1 MDNKDIELLTDFIL
15 GDSVPKMLDMIHEN
29 ERLHRELQ
37 RKDNIINAIKEE
49 LKQEQ
54 EYYRYR
60 KDNRYRAFLSNIL
73 DKINELERGN
83 K

>member
-1 MDNKDIELLTDFIL
+1 MSNFIYYEKL
-15 GDSVPKMLDMIHEN
+15 QDYEEQVRKAKEYDKLQQ
-29 ERLHRELQ
+29 ELQ
-37 RKDNIINAIKEE
+37 RKDNIINAIKKE
-49 LKQEQ
+49 LKQKQ

-73 DKINELERGN
+73 DKINELEGDN